1 MWTDHGSKRNTKK
14 SEEAHH
20 SSCYLPCKRHRVSWM
35 KRLTIVITLF
45 LICLWCSI
53 LFLDRRPEH
62 CHWDFALIVIVKI
75 TFSLLF
81 LAVRSARRSPT
92 ASELFGLPPTRS
104 SCYLPC
110 KRHRV
115 SWMKRLTIVITLFLI
130 CLWCSIL
137 FLDRRPEHCHWDFAL
152 IVIVKITFSLLFLA
166 VRSARRSPTCFGII
180 WPASN
185 SLCILN
191 NSRDNLQIP

>member
-1 MWTDHGSKRNTKK
+1 MVPKFSVTLLILVKLIFKLKLYTICKNQKILRVATMWTGHGSKRNTKK
-14 SEEAHH
+14 SKYAHH
-20 SSCYLPCKRHRVSWM
+20 
-35 KRLTIVITLF
+35 
-45 LICLWCSI
+45 
-53 LFLDRRPEH
+53 
-62 CHWDFALIVIVKI
+62 
-75 TFSLLF
+75 
-81 LAVRSARRSPT
+81 
-92 ASELFGLPPTRS
+92 S

-180 WPASN
+180 WSVFN

-191 NSRDNLQIP
+191 NSRDNWQIP